1 MRKQILLILA
11 GVALVAGAGQLE
23 AAGNRPTR
31 GANGTPIDLVICLDT
46 SGSMTNLIDSA
57 RGRLWDIVTELS
69 KAQPTPSLRVGLL
82 TYGTPGTSTADQG
95 WVVKQVDLTND
106 LDSMYGKMMGLTTEG
121 GDEFVGWV
129 LDDAISTMSWSED
142 ARALKLIFV
151 AGNESADQGS
161 DQRNFRYVTE
171 QAREKDIVINPIY
184 AGDREQGIH
193 EMWAEVTNY
202 GRGYYLAIDAE
213 HGTIQ
218 TTTPFDAAL
227 RSLNT
232 ELNSTYIPYGAKGA
246 AGLANQRAQDAN
258 ARKLGV
264 QSCSSRV
271 AAKGCGLYTNA
282 VWDLVDA
289 TQQEDFKLASLK
301 SQDLPEEMRSMTIEQ
316 RRAYIEG
323 MRAVRQTINKKITAT
338 NTDRQAY
345 LSAESRKDNAGKL
358 SLDVAMLQALRDQA
372 RTKGFSFPAAPLP
385 PAELMEPTV
394 EKEDTPELPE
404 SFLENINALV
414 DALPVLVYRVG
425 AYETKHQEFA
435 TILANH
441 TGTSIGFGMGG
452 QVFATK
458 AQAAEGLLPLLKDE
472 SSRLQTIEVVHAP
485 DSPFVYTE
493 ALRSASGQQKG
504 KPRYRL
510 GGIDFPSNQAAETAA
525 ARIRSMLAGPTAIE
539 LTATRAGDAR
549 METASAQLT
558 SQIRAIAV
566 IAARAFIDLGC

>member
-1 MRKQILLILA
+1 MRKQILLILLS
-11 GVALVAGAGQLE
+11 VALVAGPGQLE
-23 AAGNRPTR
+23 AASDRPTQE
-31 GANGTPIDLVICLDT
+31 ANGTPIDLVICLDT
-46 SGSMTNLIDSA
+46 SGSMTHLIDSA

-69 KAQPTPSLRVGLL
+69 KARPTPRLRVGLL
-82 TYGTPGTSTADQG
+82 TYGTPDTSTADQG

-106 LDSMYGKMMGLTTEG
+106 LDTMYGKMMALTTKG

-129 LDDAISTMSWSED
+129 LGDAISTMSWSED

-151 AGNESADQGS
+151 AGNESADQGA

-193 EMWAEVTNY
+193 EMWAEVANH

-218 TTTPFDAAL
+218 TATPFDAAL
-227 RSLNT
+227 RSLNA
-232 ELNSTYIPYGAKGA
+232 ELNSTYIPYGKKGA

-271 AAKGCGLYTNA
+271 AAKGCSLYTNA

-301 SQDLPEEMRSMTIEQ
+301 SQDLPEDMRSMTIEQ

-323 MRAVRQTINKKITAT
+323 MRAVRQTIHKKITAT
-338 NTDRQAY
+338 NADRQAY
-345 LSAESRKDNAGKL
+345 LSAKSRKDNTGKL
-358 SLDVAMLQALRDQA
+358 SLDEAMLQALRAQA
-372 RTKGFSFPAAPLP
+372 RTKGFSFPTAPLP
-385 PAELMEPTV
+385 PAELMRSTV

-404 SFLENINALV
+404 TFQENIDALV
-414 DALPVLVYRVG
+414 DALPALVYRVS

-435 TILANH
+435 TVLANH
-441 TGTSIGFGMGG
+441 TGTAIGFAMGG

-458 AQAAEGLLPLLKDE
+458 AQAAEKLLPLLKDE
-472 SSRLQTIEVVHAP
+472 SNRLQTIEVVHVP
-485 DSPFVYTE
+485 GSPFVYTE
-493 ALRSASGQQKG
+493 AQRSAAGQQKG

-510 GGIDFPSNQAAETAA
+510 GGIDFPRKQDAETAA
-525 ARIRSMLAGPTAIE
+525 GRIRSMLAGPTAIE
-539 LTATRAGDAR
+539 RTATRAGDSR
-549 METASAQLT
+549 VDTGSAQLT
-558 SQIRAIAV
+558 SQIRSIAM
-566 IAARAFIDLGC
+566 IAAWAFIDLGC